1 MADLLVTYAFNNA
14 GGKDS
19 WSEMDPLGHIMR
31 FLYVGLHVIE
41 KLSRRDLPVEMTALF
56 EVRFN
61 SFMDNHVLGDALLY
75 GSVQRYFAR
84 FEGRIP
90 LRRPAAKKN
99 LHLILWLATEEA
111 AQRAHQQIVAVL
123 PVARRQSASTR
134 SALTAACPTSAAR
147 AYVSSTACTSATSRR
162 LRAQAR
168 RSLTRSAADTT
179 TSSPGSGYAVPHTPV
194 TVGLHN
200 AHICTLAVD
209 RRRLSD
215 YLAKYV
221 AKSEVRWTSRIA
233 GTATQTE
240 RR

>member
-1 MADLLVTYAFNNA
+1 
-14 GGKDS
+14 
-19 WSEMDPLGHIMR
+19 
-31 FLYVGLHVIE
+31 
-41 KLSRRDLPVEMTALF
+41 
-56 EVRFN
+56 VRFN
-61 SFMDNHVLGDALLY
+61 SFMDNLVLGDALLY
-75 GSVQRYFAR
+75 GPVQRYFAR

-90 LRRPAAKKN
+90 PRRPAAKKN

-147 AYVSSTACTSATSRR
+147 AYVSSTACTR

-168 RSLTRSAADTT
+168 RSSTRSAADTT
-179 TSSPGSGYAVPHTPV
+179 TSSPGSGYAVPHTPA